1 MGDGAFEGNAL
12 ISSRLVVVC
21 QQTCK
26 NRDALQAQ
34 IEVNNNKIVQ
44 YAATVE
50 QLRSEL
56 EQGRKIADE
65 AKQLQ
70 AQQDLEVEKLKA
82 ALANETANVEN
93 ARAAKQHALQER

>member
-1 MGDGAFEGNAL
+1 MKA
-12 ISSRLVVVC
+12 
-21 QQTCK
+21 QTEADK
-26 NRDALQAQ
+26 NE
-34 IEVNNNKIVQ
+34 IEQ
-44 YAATVE
+44 YVGIVE

-70 AQQDLEVEKLKA
+70 AQQDLEIEKLKA

-93 ARAAKQHALQER
+93 ERAAKQEALQER